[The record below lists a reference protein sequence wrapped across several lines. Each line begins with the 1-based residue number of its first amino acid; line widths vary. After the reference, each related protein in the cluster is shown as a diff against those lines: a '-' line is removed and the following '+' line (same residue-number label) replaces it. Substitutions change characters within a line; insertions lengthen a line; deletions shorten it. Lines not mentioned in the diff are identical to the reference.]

1 MFLINVNN
9 SNFLVEDRNGQ
20 TDFKKVGRKQ
30 RKFESKIIKIL

>member
-9 SNFLVEDRNGQ
+9 SNFPVEDKNDH

-30 RKFESKIIKIL
+30 RKFGSKIIKIL